1 MKEIFVEY
9 WLRESRKWLTKKGEI
24 KSGQFRMVA
33 VSLIY
38 QIGTETATVNCAR
51 GISIM
56 ARIEPKFD
64 GKEAFKR
71 ARNRA
76 YKALYSRKNDDLI
89 TNPAARATMIRVF
102 INGNDKEKIKL
113 QNVKNAVFKEWNNK
127 SMWMPKVT
135 DFEAK
140 MIDRE
145 LKKLL

>member
-9 WLRESRKWLTKKGEI
+9 WLRENRRWVTKKNEI
-24 KSGQFRMVA
+24 KNGQFRMVA

-38 QIGTETATVNCAR
+38 QIDADKAIVNCAR

-76 YKALYSRKNDDLI
+76 YKALYSRKNDDPI
-89 TNPAARATMIRVF
+89 TNPAAHATMTRVF
-102 INGNDKEKIKL
+102 INGNEKEKVKL
-113 QNVKNAVFKEWNNK
+113 ENIRNDVFKEWNNK
-127 SMWMPKVT
+127 SMWAPKVT

-145 LKKLL
+145 LKKLI